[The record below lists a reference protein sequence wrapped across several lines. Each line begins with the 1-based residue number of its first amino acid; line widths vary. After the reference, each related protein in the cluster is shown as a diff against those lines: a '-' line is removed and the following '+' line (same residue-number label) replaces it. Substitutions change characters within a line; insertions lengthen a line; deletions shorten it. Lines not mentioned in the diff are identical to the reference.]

1 MVAGITATLR
11 SPPFIVRSS
20 PVGGDDMPQRPK
32 RLTPSRGPLDLFG
45 SEVRRYRQLAGFSL
59 AQVADQ
65 IPYAASTIG
74 EIERGES
81 SCDRVFAEQC
91 DQVLDTREALAHL
104 HDGLFDGRTA
114 VFPEHFARW
123 PEYEAKAETLRSYQP
138 LVIHGLLQTPSYA
151 EVLLYGDQQAVQG
164 RIDRQAI
171 LVRDEPPPPRLI
183 YILPE
188 RVLRS
193 RVGTAEVMYEQ
204 LHRLA
209 DAVSPRLSVQVIPDG
224 APHPGNSGA
233 FIIATL
239 PGSLRAAYTVSE
251 PHGRILDGLSDIER
265 LDERF
270 ADISTYALPAELSA
284 VLIREIAEE
293 VWKP

>member
-1 MVAGITATLR
+1 
-11 SPPFIVRSS
+11 
-20 PVGGDDMPQRPK
+20 MPQRPK

-45 SEVRRYRQLAGFSL
+45 SEVRRYRELAGLSL
-59 AQVADQ
+59 AQFADK
-65 IPYAASTIG
+65 IPFAASTIG
-74 EIERGES
+74 EIERGEAA
-81 SCDRVFAEQC
+81 CDRVFAEQC
-91 DQVLDTREALAHL
+91 DRVLDTREALTHL

-114 VFPEHFARW
+114 VFPEHFAAW
-123 PEYEAKAETLRSYQP
+123 PDQEAQAEILRSYQP
-138 LVIHGLLQTPSYA
+138 LVIHGLLQTPKYA
-151 EVLLYGDQQAVQG
+151 EVLLYGDQQAVQA
-164 RIDRQAI
+164 RMDRQAI
-171 LVRDEPPPPRLI
+171 LTRSEPAPPRLI

-193 RVGTAEVMYEQ
+193 RVGTGEVMYEQ

-233 FIIATL
+233 FTIATQ
-239 PGSLRAAYTVSE
+239 PGDLRTAYTVSE
-251 PHGRILDGLSDIER
+251 PRGRILDGVSDLRR

-270 ADISTYALPAELSA
+270 ADIATYALPAELSVA
-284 VLIREIAEE
+284 LIREIADG